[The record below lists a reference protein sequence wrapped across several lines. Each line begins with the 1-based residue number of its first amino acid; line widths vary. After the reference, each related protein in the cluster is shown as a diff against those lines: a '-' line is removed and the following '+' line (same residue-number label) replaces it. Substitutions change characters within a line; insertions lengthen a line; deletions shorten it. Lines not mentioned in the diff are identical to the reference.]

1 MYKSFTIDQRNF
13 LSGVD
18 MMDKINLQQ
27 KFSLFNEYWTPKI
40 IGELNEQYVKLAKA
54 KGEFV
59 WHKHDEED
67 ELFMVIKGSLTI
79 KLRDCDIQLTEGEL
93 FMVPKGVEHKPVAL
107 EEVHVLLFEPK
118 ATKHTGD
125 VKSEITVEDQEWI

>member
-1 MYKSFTIDQRNF
+1 
-13 LSGVD
+13 
-18 MMDKINLQQ
+18 MDKINLNK

-54 KGEFV
+54 KGEFI
-59 WHKHDEED
+59 WHKHDDED
-67 ELFMVIKGSLTI
+67 ELFLVIKGSLTI
-79 KLRDCDIQLTEGEL
+79 QLRNRDIQLKKGEI
-93 FMVPKGVEHKPVAL
+93 FIVPKGLEHKPVAL

-125 VKSEITVEDQEWI
+125 VKSEITVEDQEWV